1 MPKGDRPEATTT
13 ISTTSNTSILS
24 DWIQERIGIEP
35 SPEIIAIVTIYFV
48 EGALGLA
55 RLAQTYLLKDEL
67 SLGPAELAALTG
79 MFALPWTIKPVYGF
93 LSDGFPLFGYK
104 RKSYLVAAG
113 LLGSLSYGVLSWSG
127 FWQGLETGK
136 YIYTTTHKMAA
147 QQPYFRLYDHRLTGP
162 SAFFLFLID

>member
-1 MPKGDRPEATTT
+1 MEHPVPKDQETV
-13 ISTTSNTSILS
+13 STNNAIA

-79 MFALPWTIKPVYGF
+79 IFALPWTIKPIYGF
-93 LSDGFPLFGYK
+93 LSDGFPLFGYR

-113 LLGSLSYGVLSWSG
+113 LLGSISYGVLSWSG

-136 YIYTTTHKMAA
+136 YTTTHHH
-147 QQPYFRLYDHRLTGP
+147 HRPFSLLSFARQYTANMT
-162 SAFFLFLID
+162 SD